1 MILYCYMVDFDE
13 EKQNKRLDEMRIKEE
28 EDVAKI
34 LAGKYGYNYLD
45 LGILPVN
52 SDAIRIINEEE
63 ARLANLAVFDMVG
76 KKIQVAIISPN
87 NEKTISVVNRLT
99 NDGYFP
105 IVHMV
110 SRKSL
115 EKAWKLYKD
124 LSYASE
130 STIGTFDISGDQVV
144 VLMSKVKT
152 IADIKI
158 LTDDLMG
165 VKQTYRI
172 SKILEIMMAG
182 ALELGASDVHL
193 EAEEQ
198 TVRMRFRIDGV
209 LIDTYTFDIS
219 TYSLILSRIKL
230 LSGLKLN
237 IKAESQDGRFSIKV
251 KGSEIEIR
259 TSVLPGA
266 YNESIVM
273 RLLNPKSISV
283 PLEELGIEEKTL
295 TMLMEQINKP
305 NGMLLIT
312 GPTGSGKT
320 TTLYAFMKKIHSPE
334 TKIITIE
341 DPIEYHLPGIVQTQV
356 EESKGYTFISG
367 LRASLR
373 QDPDII
379 MIGEIRDSETASTAI
394 NAALTGH
401 LVFSTLH
408 TNSAAGAFPR
418 LIELGINP
426 KIITSAVNVAMAQRL
441 IRKICNF
448 CKQEKTP
455 NEKEKGIINKVLES
469 IHDKTFLE
477 NIQTD
482 KIYEPK
488 GCEKCNGTGY
498 KGRIAICEAIFV
510 SKELEE
516 IIINNPS
523 ERDIKTVSSLQNTV
537 DMRQD
542 GILKILKGISTFE
555 ELERVIDIE
564 GEY

>member
-1 MILYCYMVDFDE
+1 
-13 EKQNKRLDEMRIKEE
+13 
-28 EDVAKI
+28 
-34 LAGKYGYNYLD
+34 
-45 LGILPVN
+45 
-52 SDAIRIINEEE
+52 
-63 ARLANLAVFDMVG
+63 
-76 KKIQVAIISPN
+76 
-87 NEKTISVVNRLT
+87 
-99 NDGYFP
+99 
-105 IVHMV
+105 
-110 SRKSL
+110 
-115 EKAWKLYKD
+115 
-124 LSYASE
+124 
-130 STIGTFDISGDQVV
+130 
-144 VLMSKVKT
+144 
-152 IADIKI
+152 
-158 LTDDLMG
+158 MG

>member
-1 MILYCYMVDFDE
+1 MVDFDE
-13 EKQNKRLDEMRIKEE
+13 EKQNKRLEEMRIKEE

>member
-1 MILYCYMVDFDE
+1 MVDFDE
-13 EKQNKRLDEMRIKEE
+13 EKQNKRLEEMRIKEE

-152 IADIKI
+152 INDIKT

-193 EAEEQ
+193 EAEEE

-209 LIDTYTFDIS
+209 LINTYTFDIS